1 MESLRIY
8 ISAEL
13 SDCNKCHK
21 TFRYCYS
28 NYVTVLFVRS
38 AMVSF
43 RCVVNIDLGIDMI
56 TQEVWKCNSGP
67 HNIVGGRQRVASPPM
82 EDP

>member
-21 TFRYCYS
+21 TFHYCYS
-28 NYVTVLFVRS
+28 NYVIILFECS

-56 TQEVWKCNSGP
+56 TQGVWKCNSGP
-67 HNIVGGRQRVASPPM
+67 HRSGIRAKFDLVTWP
-82 EDP
+82 